1 MDPKLMVLL
10 CLGLS
15 LDSWMR
21 VLAEILPKPTL
32 WAEPG
37 SMNPWGMLVT
47 IWCEGNLEAQEY
59 NLFKERSSAPW
70 DTQKPLQSSNKAKFS
85 ITYMT
90 DLNAGRYHCN
100 YHSPASRSEDSD
112 LLELVVTGAAYFK
125 PSLSVLSRPV
135 VTSGENVILQCGS
148 WQEYD
153 RFILTKEGEHKVY
166 WTLDSQRHPSG
177 QLQALFPVGPV
188 TASHRWMFR
197 CYGHYSNQPQ
207 VWSEP
212 SDPLELLVSEILPK
226 PTLWAE
232 PGSMNPW
239 GMLVIIWCE
248 GNLEA
253 QEYNLFKE
261 RSSAP
266 WDTQKPLQS
275 SNKAKFSI
283 TYMTDLNAG
292 RYHCNYHSPAGW
304 SEDSDPL
311 ELVVTGAA
319 YFKPSLSVLSRPV
332 VTSGENVILQC
343 GSWQEYDRFILTK
356 EGEHKVYWTLDSQ
369 RHPSGQLQAL
379 FPVGPVTASHRWMF
393 RCYGHYSNQPQV
405 WSEPS
410 DPLELLVSGPS
421 GVPTP
426 LYSGPIS
433 TDGLQSYQLVL
444 IGISVAFLLLLLL
457 LFLYCFCHGHQGKCR
472 RSAHRKADFQH
483 PARAMEPLSR
493 DRGLQKSSSKASEV
507 LDENLYAAVKDTQ
520 TEYQVELNSEGP
532 PEEDSQGVT
541 YIQVK
546 HSRLRRERAACH
558 SLMSGEFLHTKDTLA
573 AAPKGPQ
580 EVTYAQL
587 ALRQG
592 KLHLLPPSQRSP
604 AETGELT
611 ALASTTGRP

>member
-10 CLGLS
+10 CL
-15 LDSWMR
+15 
-21 VLAEILPKPTL
+21 
-32 WAEPG
+32 
-37 SMNPWGMLVT
+37 
-47 IWCEGNLEAQEY
+47 
-59 NLFKERSSAPW
+59 
-70 DTQKPLQSSNKAKFS
+70 
-85 ITYMT
+85 
-90 DLNAGRYHCN
+90 
-100 YHSPASRSEDSD
+100 
-112 LLELVVTGAAYFK
+112 
-125 PSLSVLSRPV
+125 
-135 VTSGENVILQCGS
+135 
-148 WQEYD
+148 
-153 RFILTKEGEHKVY
+153 
-166 WTLDSQRHPSG
+166 
-177 QLQALFPVGPV
+177 
-188 TASHRWMFR
+188 
-197 CYGHYSNQPQ
+197 
-207 VWSEP
+207 
-212 SDPLELLVSEILPK
+212 EILPK

-410 DPLELLVSGPS
+410 DPLELLVSGEIMYDTHNQLKNSSLSAQPCPVVRSRENVTLSYNSDSFIGMYHLSREVEPQGHWLPVVQTHNGIYRCYGSFNVMGLRGSSPSQEEDAPS
-421 GVPTP
+421 GCAGILGSFGLPWPPRP
-426 LYSGPIS
+426 LCP
-433 TDGLQSYQLVL
+433 QSRDSEFQENLIHVGMAGLVL
-444 IGISVAFLLLLLL
+444 MVLGILI
-457 LFLYCFCHGHQGKCR
+457 
-472 RSAHRKADFQH
+472 FQ
-483 PARAMEPLSR
+483 
-493 DRGLQKSSSKASEV
+493 
-507 LDENLYAAVKDTQ
+507 
-520 TEYQVELNSEGP
+520 
-532 PEEDSQGVT
+532 
-541 YIQVK
+541 
-546 HSRLRRERAACH
+546 
-558 SLMSGEFLHTKDTLA
+558 
-573 AAPKGPQ
+573 
-580 EVTYAQL
+580 AQ
-587 ALRQG
+587 
-592 KLHLLPPSQRSP
+592 HSQRRTQG
-604 AETGELT
+604 A
-611 ALASTTGRP
+611 RRK